1 MKWRLQT
8 ADSAVVARVIVY
20 VDVADARAVAALAAV
35 AAASPAAGGRIVI
48 AAVVVCFGATTAAR
62 IANC

>member
-8 ADSAVVARVIVY
+8 ADSAVVARAIVY
-20 VDVADARAVAALAAV
+20 VDVADVRAVAALAAV

-48 AAVVVCFGATTAAR
+48 AATVACFGATTAAR
-62 IANC
+62 IANW